1 MLYMTVLS
9 AVRYNPE
16 IKAFYENLTARGKVF
31 KVAMTA
37 CMRKLITIIN
47 AIIRDGEKKQSSVV
61 PNCDRNIYLVKN

>member
-1 MLYMTVLS
+1 MTVLS

-16 IKAFYENLTARGKVF
+16 IKAFYENLTARGKV
-31 KVAMTA
+31 AMTA
-37 CMRKLITIIN
+37 CMLKLITIIN